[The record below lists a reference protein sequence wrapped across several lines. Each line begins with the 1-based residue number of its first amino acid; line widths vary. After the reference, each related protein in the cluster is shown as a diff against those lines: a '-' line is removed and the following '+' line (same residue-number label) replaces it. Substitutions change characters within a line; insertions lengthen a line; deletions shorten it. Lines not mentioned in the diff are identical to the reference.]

1 VEECLDKAGACE
13 RASERDEL
21 LRRAAALCR
30 GSFLAGEMEPWA
42 APMRERIRNRFQG
55 LAALRSH

>member
-1 VEECLDKAGACE
+1 MYGAKTDE
-13 RASERDEL
+13 VVAPAERDEL
-21 LRRAAALCR
+21 LRRAAALCH
-30 GSFLAGEMEPWA
+30 GSFLAGETEPWA